1 MTRTNRDAA
10 AFLSGVFLL
19 CMSVLMIQIIQTRIL
34 SVVSLYYMAFFS
46 ISMAMLGLTA
56 GALLVYY
63 KLDKVTPANVNAFLS
78 RVSAAFAL
86 CVAVCFAVELASPL
100 PTIDGATSLVLWLK
114 AIALLAAPFT
124 IGGVAVALALTRS
137 GFPIG
142 ITYGVDL
149 LGAAIGCLASL
160 ALLTWLDAP
169 SAMFAVAALI
179 AAAAW
184 CFGRASSEP
193 SPIGFIPNWRIL
205 GKPGLIAAYLATL
218 AGLNAV
224 NNYGLQPIVIKFDK
238 LIQMRDVAFLK
249 WNSFSR
255 ISVTTPAL
263 GTPFLWGP
271 SPTMPRGA
279 VVEHRDLTID
289 GMAGTVMPLNSDK
302 PGAMDFLRYDATNLA
317 YHARHTGRS
326 AVIGVGSGRDIMSA
340 HVFGF
345 RDITGVE
352 LNPIFIDLLTDPN
365 KLRGYAGVADL
376 PGVRFVVDDG
386 RSWFTR
392 TQEKFDLIEMSMV
405 DTWAATGAGAFSLSE
420 NGLYTVEGWKIFL
433 SALKPDGLFTVSRW
447 HSPYSTVELGRVVSL
462 AVAALM
468 ELGVDH
474 PSDHIFIAGVHNLA
488 TAIVSRT
495 PLTPAD
501 LQVLQE
507 ASDKLRFNV
516 IASPVHPAT
525 DPVILD
531 VLSARNTQDLNERA
545 AHHFLDVSPPTDS
558 RPFFFNQLRFAQLS
572 DLFFALRGWRDG
584 KGVDTGSVWSGNLI
598 AVATLFLV
606 ILLSA
611 AVVVF
616 VVVLPT
622 RASVRQ
628 VDRRLALIGSGYF
641 LMIGLGF
648 MFTEIGLIQRI
659 SVFLGHPVY
668 ALSIGLFSIILSTG
682 LGSLLSERLTPT
694 RQPHFVIWLSLL
706 AAYLLLLP
714 QWLPDFLHSPI
725 EAATLPWRALA
736 SAAVIFPAGLLMGF
750 GFPTGMRLVTRLDA
764 RLTPWLWGVN
774 GAAGVLAAGLAVAC
788 SIGFSIDATIGVG
801 GICYVLLLFFALRL
815 LRLPQEGRSERPV
828 HAASKGNDMPAVSTA
843 SSLK

>member
-1 MTRTNRDAA
+1 MTRINRDTV

-56 GALLVYY
+56 GALIVYY
-63 KLDKVTPANVNAFLS
+63 KLDKVTPANVNAVLS
-78 RVSAAFAL
+78 KTSTAFAL
-86 CVAVCFAVELASPL
+86 CIAVCFAVQLVSPL
-100 PTIDGATSLVLWLK
+100 PDIEGATSIVLWLK

-124 IGGVAVALALTRS
+124 LGGIAVSLALTRS

-169 SAMFAVAALI
+169 SAMFVVAALVAI
-179 AAAAW
+179 AAL
-184 CFGRASSEP
+184 CFGRAASEP
-193 SPIGFIPNWRIL
+193 SPVGFLPSWRIL
-205 GKPGLIAAYLATL
+205 GKPGLIAAYLAML

-238 LIQMRDVAFLK
+238 LIPMKDIAHLQ

-255 ISVTTPAL
+255 IAATTSMFDI
-263 GTPFLWGP
+263 PFLWGP
-271 SPTMPRGA
+271 SPTTPRGA
-279 VVEHRDLTID
+279 VIERRELTID
-289 GMAGTVMPLNSDK
+289 GMAGTVMPRYSDK
-302 PGAMDFLRYDATNLA
+302 PGALDFLRYDATNLA
-317 YHARHTGRS
+317 YYARHTGRS
-326 AVIGVGSGRDIMSA
+326 AVIGVGSGRDILSA
-340 HVFGF
+340 HLFGF

-365 KLRGYAGVADL
+365 KLRGYAGIADL
-376 PGVRFVVDDG
+376 PGVRFVADDG

-468 ELGVDH
+468 ELGVDR

-488 TAIVSRT
+488 TAIVSPT
-495 PLTPAD
+495 PLAPAD
-501 LQVLQE
+501 LQALQE
-507 ASDKLRFNV
+507 ASDRLRFNV

-525 DPVILD
+525 DPVIVD
-531 VLSARNTQDLNERA
+531 MLSAKNVQDLNERA
-545 AHHFLDVSPPTDS
+545 SRHFLDVSPPTDS
-558 RPFFFNQLRFAQLS
+558 RPFFFNQLRFTQPS

-584 KGVDTGSVWSGNLI
+584 RQVDTGSVWSGNLV
-598 AVATLFLV
+598 AVTTLFMV
-606 ILLSA
+606 IILSA
-611 AVVVF
+611 LVVIRVI
-616 VVVLPT
+616 VMPT
-622 RASVRQ
+622 RDAVRE
-628 VDRRLALIGSGYF
+628 VERRVALIGSGYF
-641 LMIGLGF
+641 LLIGLGF
-648 MFTEIGLIQRI
+648 MFAEIGLIQRI

-682 LGSLLSERLTPT
+682 LGSLLSERLPPQ
-694 RQPHFVIWLSLL
+694 RQGHLVVWLGLL

-714 QWLPDFLHSPI
+714 LWLPDLLHSSLT
-725 EAATLPWRALA
+725 AAALPWRALT
-736 SAAVIFPAGLLMGF
+736 SVAVIFPAGLLMGF

-788 SIGFSIDATIGVG
+788 SIGFSIDVTIRVG
-801 GICYVLLLFFALRL
+801 GVCYALLLVFALLL
-815 LRLPQEGRSERPV
+815 LREPRESRSERPL
-828 HAASKGNDMPAVSTA
+828 HAGAKGAAVPMASTA
-843 SSLK
+843 NGLK